1 MRIQAV
7 FGIGLSALA
16 TLLWNTQVNAD
27 ESVDRARQIAET
39 TALVYFKENV
49 SEKERKS
56 VLDDIVFKLS
66 AANKSETAVSS
77 DWFVNEIPFDQTLEA
92 ANQEKFKNII
102 DHVERNSV
110 VNNFSLGCP
119 NSPQTLPAEFVPDGV
134 SRVGGPFVSASGLAV
149 WIVDTGVEVT
159 GPYLPGIDFD
169 RAGNCVASC
178 TQITTGTKD
187 QVADQNGHGTMLAG
201 IIAAKPKNSKG
212 PTGVAPSAIII
223 PIKITNDDTINKA
236 DLEKGIDF
244 VTAHAYPGDVVNLS
258 WGFRVPTPPEDE
270 NEWKDNNIEDK
281 LRALANKGIRVV
293 VAAGNWNPN
302 VPELYLTGGSV
313 QLISPARI
321 GSYIPTADAASGAQ
335 GGIFTISA
343 VRNDD
348 LFWKDPVSGSFLGN
362 DPPTYAAPGVDI
374 QSLWY
379 MPDKIQTCSGTSF
392 AAAHV
397 SGVLLQDKAVL
408 PATDGTAQ
416 GDPSAFDSNN
426 NPVLS
431 QEDPIA
437 ICRKTMNTCQPV
449 NH

>member
-16 TLLWNTQVNAD
+16 TLVWNTQANAD
-27 ESVDRARQIAET
+27 ESVVRARQIAET

-56 VLDDIVFKLS
+56 VLDDMVFNLS
-66 AANKSETAVSS
+66 AANKSEIAVTS
-77 DWFVNEIPFDQTLEA
+77 DWFVSEIPFNQAIEA
-92 ANQEKFKNII
+92 ANQEKYKNVI

-110 VNNFSLGCP
+110 VYNFSLGCQ
-119 NSPQTLPAEFVPDGV
+119 NNPQTLPSAFVPEGV

-159 GPYLPGIDFD
+159 GPYLPGIDFNQ
-169 RAGNCVASC
+169 AGNCVGVTSC
-178 TQITTGTKD
+178 TQITTATKD

-201 IIAAKPKNSKG
+201 IIAATPKNSKG

-223 PIKITNDDTINKA
+223 PVKITNDDTINKA

-244 VTAHAYPGDVVNLS
+244 VADHANPGDVVNLS
-258 WGFRVPTPPEDE
+258 WGFRVPTPPDDE
-270 NEWKDNNIEDK
+270 NEWKDNHIEDK
-281 LRALANKGIRVV
+281 LRALAHNGIRVV

-302 VPELYLTGGSV
+302 VPELYLTGGNV

-321 GSYIPTADAASGAQ
+321 GSDIPTAASGAQ

-348 LFWKDPVSGSFLGN
+348 SFWKDPVSGSFFGN

-426 NPVLS
+426 NPVPS
-431 QEDPIA
+431 QMDPIA
-437 ICRKTMNTCQPV
+437 ICRKTVNTCQPV